1 MLNKLWLHSIR
12 AYLSIGFFFYFRR
25 ICVVN
30 LHNIPKDKPLLILCN
45 HQNALLDPLIIAIKY
60 RHFSYFLTRAAVFKS
75 PIIAKILKS
84 LRMLPVYRIRD
95 GFNVISKNND
105 IFKTCSELLN
115 NNEAVVIFPE
125 GSHNLNRTVRPLS
138 KGFTRIVFDTLALY
152 PTLDL
157 NLIPVG
163 LNYKNPEKFVDEVSI
178 HFGKPI
184 KSQDFVA
191 YERNDAVV
199 KLKNAVHE
207 SISELTTHIPP
218 NDYEQTLKKLM
229 NLQVDFLNPQAVNNC
244 ISSGFIAC
252 NTQKKSNLSGIK
264 QFLKV
269 LLIINLWFPYVIWKR
284 LVEPKIDEIEFIS
297 TFRFVVAITLVPFY
311 LLITMV
317 LLSAYFSWFIA
328 LVYIIF
334 VLMIALLTVKL

>member
-25 ICVVN
+25 IQVVN
-30 LHNIPKDKPLLILCN
+30 LDNIPKGKPLLILCN
-45 HQNALLDPLIIAIKY
+45 HQNALLDPLIIAVKY
-60 RHFSYFLTRAAVFKS
+60 RRFSYFLTRAAVFKS
-75 PIIAKILKS
+75 PVIAKILKS

-163 LNYKNPEKFVDEVSI
+163 LNYKHPEKFVDEVSV

-184 KSQDFVA
+184 KSQDFLTDN
-191 YERNDAVV
+191 RNDAVL
-199 KLKNAVHE
+199 KIKNAVHQ
-207 SISELTTHIPP
+207 SISQLTTHIPP
-218 NDYEQTLKKLM
+218 NDYEKTLKKLM
-229 NLQVDFLNPQAVNNC
+229 NLRVDFLNPQAVNTC
-244 ISSGFIAC
+244 ISKNVEGCTS
-252 NTQKKSNLSGIK
+252 QKESKLSGLK

-269 LLIINLWFPYVIWKR
+269 LLIINLWVPYVIWKR
-284 LVEPKIDEIEFIS
+284 LIEPKIDEIEFVS
-297 TFRFVVAITLVPFY
+297 TFRFVMVITLVPFY
-311 LLITMV
+311 LLIII
-317 LLSAYFSWFIA
+317 LLISTFFSWIIA
-328 LVYIIF
+328 FMYFIF
-334 VLMIALLTVKL
+334 VLIIALLTVKL